1 MTREFNT
8 CKVKKACYKTM
19 VKTGEVYYTTHCND
33 ITKEEKPRPRNIMI
47 GGRNNHG
54 FMTYA

>member
-1 MTREFNT
+1 
-8 CKVKKACYKTM
+8 M
-19 VKTGEVYYTTHCND
+19 VKTGEVYYTTHDND
-33 ITKEEKPRPRNIMI
+33 ITREEKPRPRNIMI